1 VSWLSVHNNY
11 HPEQYRVF
19 FSGNSYL
26 TNLRILT
33 IPTGA
38 WIKDGP
44 VLASVK
50 SSHAY
55 CCAPDKSS
63 GVADGEI
70 KRRADC
76 QAVVYALGAPRYA
89 SARLPTRYTF
99 TGQYS
104 YTDDLATPAVTEG
117 FGLMFY
123 NARWYDP
130 YLNRWA
136 QPDSIIPD
144 QYNPLDWDRYAYAR
158 SNPLK
163 YIDPDGHFPWLV
175 LIGVLI
181 YMATLPGDTG
191 PYEVNPTTAAVGE
204 AGLRMADPVD
214 WFYTGVECL
223 SGNCSGADIALGL
236 LPFVNG
242 GMDNAVDAAKALDST
257 GALAHADDVVETAGQ
272 FHHIFS
278 NKIVNALN
286 RHETL
291 GGVFNRDDFI
301 VQGLDAA
308 SHKGYQAWHR
318 AYDQEV
324 VNWLTDNPRAT
335 PEQFLSYLRDLYK
348 RTEIDKR
355 FPQAWQQLQMAI
367 EEME

>member
-1 VSWLSVHNNY
+1 MAQCSPPSRAATLTAAL
-11 HPEQYRVF
+11 R
-19 FSGNSYL
+19 
-26 TNLRILT
+26 TNLQAS
-33 IPTGA
+33 PTG
-38 WIKDGP
+38 
-44 VLASVK
+44 K
-50 SSHAY
+50 SNDVQTARQLY
-55 CCAPDKSS
+55 MPW
-63 GVADGEI
+63 
-70 KRRADC
+70 
-76 QAVVYALGAPRYA
+76 GAPRYA
-89 SARLPTRYTF
+89 SASLPTKYTF